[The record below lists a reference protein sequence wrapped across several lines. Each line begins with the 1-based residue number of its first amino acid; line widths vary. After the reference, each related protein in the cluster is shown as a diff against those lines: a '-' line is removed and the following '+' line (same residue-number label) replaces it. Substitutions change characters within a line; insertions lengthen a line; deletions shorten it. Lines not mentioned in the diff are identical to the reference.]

1 MLNTVA
7 VHHDVY
13 SMMMHLQVFK
23 VFPRDQGC
31 GELHGCFLAGRT
43 KLTTDF
49 KFRGREWQITVGRW
63 RKKTM
68 VGNKYSDGQTIMLI
82 LIHASDLDWSLYRA
96 LCVVCSGHFFL
107 WHPLGSSLRT

>member
-82 LIHASDLDWSLYRA
+82 LIHASDGLVFVSRIVRSVLRP
-96 LCVVCSGHFFL
+96 LFFMA
-107 WHPLGSSLRT
+107 PTRK